1 MQLFKEALDLLHRLG
16 SVPENVIQ
24 DFKVLSEKAKA
35 AAVEALDTE
44 AMLGDIPDEFLD
56 PIQVIESLIPQPSTS
71 FIRCN
76 NIFNHILFKHI
87 WYY

>member
-16 SVPENVIQ
+16 SVPANVIQ

-35 AAVEALDTE
+35 AAVEAMDAE

-56 PIQVIESLIPQPSTS
+56 PIQVFGTFLLDEFSRTSLFPRLSKWH
-71 FIRCN
+71 CGC
-76 NIFNHILFKHI
+76 
-87 WYY
+87 